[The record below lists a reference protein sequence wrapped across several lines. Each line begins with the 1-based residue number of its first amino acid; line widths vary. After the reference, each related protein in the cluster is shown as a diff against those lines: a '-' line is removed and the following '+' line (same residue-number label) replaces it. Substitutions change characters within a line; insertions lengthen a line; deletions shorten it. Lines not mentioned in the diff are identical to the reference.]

1 MPANAPIPSLSDS
14 NWVYDNKGK
23 VDFLMSYFYESLYS
37 QTQLY
42 YPHVSSMSY
51 LLYKYGN
58 NPSDFSRE
66 VESTLQTMLSR
77 YVDSAKVSCSPNL
90 TDSFISSINMYVE
103 FTDSMGNIVTLS
115 DMLNVENNK
124 ITKVVN
130 AVNGKS

>member
-1 MPANAPIPSLSDS
+1 MPTNAPVPTLSES
-14 NWVYDNKGK
+14 GWVYDSTNK

-58 NPSDFSRE
+58 NPSEFAQE
-66 VESTLQTMLSR
+66 VEDTLTTFLSR
-77 YVDSAKVSCSPNL
+77 YVDGVKVTCSPNF

-103 FTDSMGNIVTLS
+103 FKDAMGNIVTLS
-115 DMLNVENNK
+115 DMLNVKNNK
-124 ITKVVN
+124 ITEVVN
-130 AVNGKS
+130 NVNGNS